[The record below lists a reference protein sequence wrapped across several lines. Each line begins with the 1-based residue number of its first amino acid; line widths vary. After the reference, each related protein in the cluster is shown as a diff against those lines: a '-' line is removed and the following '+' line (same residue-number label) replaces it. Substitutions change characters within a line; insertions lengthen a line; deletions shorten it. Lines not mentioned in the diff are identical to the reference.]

1 MFPAPLEVDRE
12 LYSSLLVICTM
23 TSFCFRPL
31 SRQIGSYTKLERKG
45 LRFRKQ
51 GFPSPL
57 EVDRCSSNHTDHI
70 NKDRKF
76 PAPLEVDRY
85 LYIKSEVGALC
96 YNLKRFRPL
105 SRQIGIYTPYLV
117 CKPITSTR
125 YNLLKTTISIPY
137 FVRVFISKEQTIL
150 LFYLDFICI

>member
-31 SRQIGSYTKLERKG
+31 SRQIGIYTKLERKG

-105 SRQIGIYTPYLV
+105 SRQIGIYTMIFSGL
-117 CKPITSTR
+117 
-125 YNLLKTTISIPY
+125 NLISFLKVSVPSRGRQVSIPH
-137 FVRVFISKEQTIL
+137 IL
-150 LFYLDFICI
+150 YVNL